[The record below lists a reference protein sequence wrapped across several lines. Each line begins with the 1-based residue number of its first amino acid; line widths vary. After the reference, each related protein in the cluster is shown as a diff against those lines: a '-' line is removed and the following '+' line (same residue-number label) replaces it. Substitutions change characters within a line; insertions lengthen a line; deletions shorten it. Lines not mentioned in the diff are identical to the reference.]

1 MKRSFFAWCT
11 ALLFSAGLCLAE
23 EAAPAEAA
31 PVEAAPVEAAPVE
44 AAPVEAA
51 PVLDIEAV
59 LSRLPQEIVVS
70 ESGVLLGR
78 EEMVKTVRPM
88 LKMAQEQGVS
98 LDEAQLMSQLG
109 RIARGIGMQKLFLQ
123 RARENGI
130 SGDME
135 AARKNLEQI
144 REQLKEEFPKQLAS
158 LEMTEEELL
167 ERMLQEEIVGKYL
180 EMVNK
185 EVSEAVGEPAEEKV
199 RAFYEE
205 NPLSFQKPA
214 VYRASHI
221 LVQFPSQEPTQEQK
235 EACLAKIKE
244 IQGKLKEDA
253 SNFADLAKEYS
264 DCPSK
269 AVGGDLGEFPEG
281 SMVPEFE
288 AALGE
293 MKEGQV
299 SGPVETAFGYHLIK
313 AGAFDEAS
321 MAPYEE
327 AKEQIAQYLK
337 MNAVGEAMDKKIEEM
352 LEAAK
357 FQVNIQAE

>member
-1 MKRSFFAWCT
+1 M
-11 ALLFSAGLCLAE
+11 
-23 EAAPAEAA
+23 
-31 PVEAAPVEAAPVE
+31 
-44 AAPVEAA
+44 
-51 PVLDIEAV
+51 
-59 LSRLPQEIVVS
+59 
-70 ESGVLLGR
+70 
-78 EEMVKTVRPM
+78 
-88 LKMAQEQGVS
+88 
-98 LDEAQLMSQLG
+98 
-109 RIARGIGMQKLFLQ
+109 
-123 RARENGI
+123 
-130 SGDME
+130 
-135 AARKNLEQI
+135 
-144 REQLKEEFPKQLAS
+144 
-158 LEMTEEELL
+158 
-167 ERMLQEEIVGKYL
+167 
-180 EMVNK
+180 
-185 EVSEAVGEPAEEKV
+185 
-199 RAFYEE
+199 
-205 NPLSFQKPA
+205 SFQKPA